1 MPGEPLVSV
10 VTPVHNGEQF
20 LTGCIENVLAQTYK
34 NFEYVIL
41 DNGSTDASAA
51 VALEYAERDGRIRVE
66 KERKRVEEIESHNI
80 AFRLIS
86 SAAKYCKVVSPE
98 DIIFRECLTRM
109 VGLAEANPSVGMV
122 GSYQLVGDRVRWQGF
137 DYPRTVVPGAEIC
150 RRVFLGAGAGF
161 GFGTP
166 TSMLYR
172 ADLVRSSSAF
182 YPGTSPHADAS
193 ACFKYLKNSDFGFVF
208 QVLSVGRAHDRLES
222 AKSAQINRFASA
234 YIKDLIEYG
243 PLYLS
248 QSELEQRLRSAID
261 EYYRFL
267 AVNLLS
273 RRGREFWDYHRR
285 SLEELGYPI
294 TWFRLFKAAGTLA
307 LRASLNPGN
316 AIKKFRRRVV
326 KRTAPAR
333 PAPFGTG
340 DGAI

>member
-1 MPGEPLVSV
+1 MAGEPLVSV

-20 LTGCIENVLAQTYK
+20 LAECIENVLAQTYK

-51 VALEYAERDGRIRVE
+51 VALKYAGRDARIRVE
-66 KERKRVEEIESHNI
+66 KERERVEEIERHNI

-98 DIIFRECLTRM
+98 DILFPECLTRM
-109 VGLAEANPSVGMV
+109 VGLAEANPSVRMV

-137 DYPRTVVPGAEIC
+137 DYPRTVVPGVEIC
-150 RRVFLGAGAGF
+150 RRVFLGAGPGF

-172 ADLVRSSSAF
+172 ADLVRSSDAF

-193 ACFKYLKNSDFGFVF
+193 ACFKYLKTSDFGLVF

-222 AKSAQINRFASA
+222 AKSAEINRFASA
-234 YIKDLIEYG
+234 YISDLLEYG
-243 PLYLS
+243 ALYLG
-248 QSELEQRLRSAID
+248 QAELDRRLKEEFDS
-261 EYYRFL
+261 YYRFL
-267 AVNLLS
+267 AVNVFT
-273 RRGREFWDYHRR
+273 RRGTEFWDYHRR

-294 TWFRLFKAAGTLA
+294 TWFRLLKATGSLA
-307 LRASLNPGN
+307 LRESLNPGN
-316 AIKKFRRRVV
+316 AIRKLGRRLG
-326 KRTAPAR
+326 KRTAAAAPAR
-333 PAPFGTG
+333 FGAGNGVT
-340 DGAI
+340 